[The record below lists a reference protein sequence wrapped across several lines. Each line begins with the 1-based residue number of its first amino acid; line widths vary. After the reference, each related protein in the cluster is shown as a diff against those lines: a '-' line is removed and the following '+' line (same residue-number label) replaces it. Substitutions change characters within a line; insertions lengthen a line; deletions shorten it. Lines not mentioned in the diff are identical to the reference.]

1 MLEAFKRWLGNR
13 PHRETSPG
21 AAADLGAFTDWSRR
35 AQVQIR
41 TPREGEGVIIDG
53 KSGEVPWRLEWGASQ
68 RPYVL
73 GQELRIRAALPLP
86 PELQAIILNRPLQEA
101 IEKTMFEQ
109 YVEGVQ
115 TRLDTDTPAEM
126 RWVVMY
132 PKLGRPE
139 LGALQER
146 YAAAAS
152 ATSWLRQWL
161 GGTLGPALLALRS
174 EASSAFVLMVNRGK
188 MTLRAEL
195 DEASAMSF
203 EPYLR
208 VFEIALRE
216 ARNAR
221 VEDEDGGEG
230 ES

>member
-1 MLEAFKRWLGNR
+1 MLEGFKRWLTRKPPRDRQSGASA
-13 PHRETSPG
+13 EPG
-21 AAADLGAFTDWSRR
+21 SFNDWSRR

-41 TPREGEGVIIDG
+41 TPRDGHGVIVDG
-53 KSGEVPWRLEWGASQ
+53 KSGDVPWRLEWGASQ

-86 PELQAIILNRPLQEA
+86 QDLQAVVLNRPLQEA

-132 PKLGRPE
+132 PKLGRAE

-152 ATSWLRQWL
+152 AAPWLQQWL

-174 EASSAFVLMVNRGK
+174 DPASAFVLMVNRGR

-195 DEASAMSF
+195 DEASSAAF

-216 ARNAR
+216 ARGVPNDAA
-221 VEDEDGGEG
+221 D
-230 ES
+230 

>member
-1 MLEAFKRWLGNR
+1 MLEGFKRWLSGR
-13 PHRETSPG
+13 AQPETGSG
-21 AAADLGAFTDWSRR
+21 ATAELGSFTDWSRR
-35 AQVQIR
+35 EQVQIR
-41 TPREGEGVIIDG
+41 TPREGNGVIIDG
-53 KSGEVPWRLEWGASQ
+53 KSGELPWRLEWGPSQ

-86 PELQAIILNRPLQEA
+86 PELQAIVLNRPLQEA

-132 PKLGRPE
+132 PKLGRAE

-152 ATSWLRQWL
+152 AASWLRQWL

-188 MTLRAEL
+188 MTLRAEV
-195 DEASAMSF
+195 DEASALSF

-216 ARNAR
+216 ARSAR
-221 VEDEDGGEG
+221 IDTDDEA
-230 ES
+230 